1 MGRRKIMKKTILFV
15 LLTALVLS
23 PVLAQTKLDVKTKFT
38 SKLELKGVKHGVI
51 FYLEKE
57 GYKIVEVK
65 EEYSVWLT
73 DFEQKNL
80 EGNKY
85 SIKFLVKIEPP
96 ALLTEKPALASKE
109 VKGEFAFDAK
119 VLNTDAG
126 FMTFIKSKVKDM
138 KEKENIEAMQVGK
151 LAADEIKALLGTLKK

>member
-1 MGRRKIMKKTILFV
+1 MKKTILFAV
-15 LLTALVLS
+15 LAALVLS
-23 PVLAQTKLDVKTKFT
+23 PLLAQTKLDVKTKFT
-38 SKLELKGVKHGVI
+38 SKFEMKGVKHGVI
-51 FYLEKE
+51 FFLEKE

-96 ALLTEKPALASKE
+96 ALLTEKTPLATKE
-109 VKGEFAFDAK
+109 VKGEFAFDPK
-119 VLNTDAG
+119 VMNTDAG
-126 FMTFIKSKVKDM
+126 FITFIKAKVKDM
-138 KEKENIEAMQVGK
+138 NEKEEIQAMQIGK
-151 LAADEIKALLGTLKK
+151 LAADEVKALLATLKK

>member
-1 MGRRKIMKKTILFV
+1 MKKTILFAV
-15 LLTALVLS
+15 LAALVLS
-23 PVLAQTKLDVKTKFT
+23 PLLAQTKLDVKTKFT
-38 SKLELKGVKHGVI
+38 SKFEMKGVKHGVI
-51 FYLEKE
+51 FFLEKE

-96 ALLTEKPALASKE
+96 ALLTEKTPLATKE
-109 VKGEFAFDAK
+109 VKGEFAFDPK
-119 VLNTDAG
+119 VMNTDSG
-126 FMTFIKSKVKDM
+126 FITFIKTKVKDM
-138 KEKENIEAMQVGK
+138 NEKEEIQAMQIGK
-151 LAADEIKALLGTLKK
+151 LAADEVKALLATLKK

>member
-1 MGRRKIMKKTILFV
+1 MKK
-15 LLTALVLS
+15 LVLFLALAAMVLT

-38 SKLELKGVKHGVI
+38 DKFEMKGVKHGVI

-85 SIKFLVKIEPP
+85 SIKFMVKIEPP
-96 ALLTEKPALASKE
+96 ALLKEKPPLASKE

-119 VLNTDAG
+119 ILSTDTG
-126 FMTFIKSKVKDM
+126 FMAFIKTKVKDM
-138 KEKENIEAMQVGK
+138 KEKENIQAMQIGK
-151 LAADEIKALLGTLKK
+151 LAADEIKALLATLKK